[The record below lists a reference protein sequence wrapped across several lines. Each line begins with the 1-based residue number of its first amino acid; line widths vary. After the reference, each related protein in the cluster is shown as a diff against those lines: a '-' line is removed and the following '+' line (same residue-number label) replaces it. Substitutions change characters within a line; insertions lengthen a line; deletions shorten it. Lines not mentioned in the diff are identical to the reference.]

1 MFKVK
6 NLFLLS
12 LLFFC
17 VADVK
22 GFQYLSGLENTAKQD
37 EIGSE
42 NLSHQQVQKP
52 ILYLIPGQGADE
64 RLFAN
69 LNVEEVEIK
78 VLTFLVQEKN
88 ESLAHYARR
97 MATQIDTTQKPFFI
111 GGSSLGG
118 MICIEMTKFMH
129 PTHIFL
135 FSSAK
140 TRQEL
145 PFRYRFQKFIPI
157 YKILPARL
165 IKRLAIFVQPRVEHE
180 VWKER
185 AIFRTMLKA
194 KNTKFM
200 KRSIHCICTW
210 NNTEIPLNV
219 THFHGSKDRTL
230 PARNIKNAEMIESG
244 SHMLVYFNG
253 LEIGKK
259 MDVIIQKKILN

>member
-1 MFKVK
+1 MFEVK
-6 NLFLLS
+6 NSCLFIL
-12 LLFFC
+12 LLFF
-17 VADVK
+17 VAESQ
-22 GFQYLSGLENTAKQD
+22 GFQSF
-37 EIGSE
+37 S
-42 NLSHQQVQKP
+42 QQQQKP

-69 LNVEEVEIK
+69 LKIEEAEIK

-88 ESLAHYARR
+88 ETLARYARR

-118 MICIEMTKFMH
+118 MICMEMAKFMR
-129 PTHIFL
+129 PAHIFL

-165 IKRLAIFVQPRVEHE
+165 IKRMAIFVQPRVEHQ
-180 VWKER
+180 VWEKR
-185 AIFRTMLKA
+185 SVFRSMLEA

-210 NNTEIPLNV
+210 DNKEIPLNV
-219 THFHGSKDRTL
+219 IHFHGSKDRTL
-230 PARNIKNAEMIESG
+230 PVRKIKNAEVIDNG

-259 MDVIIQKKILN
+259 MDEIIRRKKMN

>member
-6 NLFLLS
+6 NLCFFVFLL
-12 LLFFC
+12 FY
-17 VADVK
+17 AAEIK
-22 GFQYLSGLENTAKQD
+22 GFQNFSKLQ
-37 EIGSE
+37 
-42 NLSHQQVQKP
+42 QKP
-52 ILYLIPGQGADE
+52 TLYLIPGQGADA
-64 RLFAN
+64 RLFNN
-69 LNVEEVEIK
+69 LKIEEAEIK

-88 ESLAHYARR
+88 ESLADYARR
-97 MATQIDTTQKPFFI
+97 MAAQIDTTQKPFFI

-118 MICIEMTKFMH
+118 MICIEMAKFMH
-129 PTHIFL
+129 PAHIFL

-165 IKRLAIFVQPRVEHE
+165 IKRMAIFVQPRVEHQ
-180 VWKER
+180 VWEER
-185 AIFRTMLKA
+185 SIFRTMLES

-210 NNTEIPLNV
+210 DNNEIPVNV

-230 PARNIKNAEMIESG
+230 PFRNIKNADMINNG

-259 MDVIIQKKILN
+259 MDAIIQKKNTN

>member
-6 NLFLLS
+6 SLFS
-12 LLFFC
+12 IVLLFFY
-17 VADVK
+17 ATDVI
-22 GFQYLSGLENTAKQD
+22 GF
-37 EIGSE
+37 E
-42 NLSHQQVQKP
+42 NLSHQHSKKP
-52 ILYLIPGQGADE
+52 ILYLIPGQGADA

-69 LNVEEVEIK
+69 LKIEEADIK

-97 MATQIDTTQKPFFI
+97 MAAQIDTTQQPFFI

-118 MICIEMTKFMH
+118 MICMEMAKFMH

-157 YKILPARL
+157 YKVLPARL
-165 IKRLAIFVQPRVEHE
+165 IKRMAIFVQPRVEHQ
-180 VWKER
+180 VWEER
-185 AIFRTMLKA
+185 AIFRAMLEA
-194 KNTKFM
+194 KNNKFM

-210 NNTEIPLNV
+210 NNMEIPRNV
-219 THFHGSKDRTL
+219 THFHGSKDHTL
-230 PARNIKNAEMIESG
+230 PARNIKNAEIIEGG

-253 LEIGKK
+253 LEISEKI
-259 MDVIIQKKILN
+259 DAIIQKKY